1 MRRPSPRA
9 NAAAV
14 ATLLLLRALGRRQT
28 ACCCSSA
35 PSPHHTARG
44 STLDANMQDIAVDFY
59 SNQHV
64 LLIASQSR
72 HGFRVSF
79 FVRSRSGICLSNSGK
94 QKATGNCSLSIDR
107 RENMCFACTGE
118 VARSYMNTGY
128 WTRTSYSL
136 CTTWYQ
142 LFCNR

>member
-1 MRRPSPRA
+1 MLL
-9 NAAAV
+9 
-14 ATLLLLRALGRRQT
+14 LLLLRCYCCVLWDADRLHT
-28 ACCCSSA
+28 AA
-35 PSPHHTARG
+35 RPLPPHITARG

-64 LLIASQSR
+64 LLMASQSR
-72 HGFRVSF
+72 HGFRLSF